1 MQGRGGSAGPEG
13 ARWVHV
19 GTAYLYVDQANRLAE
34 QPAPTLERE
43 RAEKLA
49 EVVADAGDP
58 VALAALEQAVSD
70 LEEATGSVERLVALV
85 EDLTRGADPETLA
98 KYADPLLGRVIR
110 DYRRGRFRD
119 AARLARASLA
129 LYLLVERWRD
139 LVHLLHLARQAA
151 DQVGDVAEAARAVHD
166 LGVLAHAAG
175 SAPLAAELFEQARSL
190 FEQIGDQAAAEAVGP
205 GAGLTAPAAA
215 HTGVAVGV
223 KVAAAVAGV
232 LVVGVAATGFV
243 VGDGVWFGMG
253 GDESPEAAV
262 VADDAPDGEPDAEI
276 VAFAA
281 GDDTGELGVQA
292 DRAIEIPEGAVGPGE
307 SFGACEPTYV
317 YHYVRYENMA
327 TGTAYS
333 GTMGS
338 SSGPDEV
345 VPRVWGGPVDST
357 GAFWIRRGTDPL
369 PYGEWE
375 LVVEIDGVEVDR
387 ETFTLEEDCSPD

>member
-1 MQGRGGSAGPEG
+1 
-13 ARWVHV
+13 VN
-19 GTAYLYVDQANRLAE
+19 QANRLAE
-34 QPAPTLERE
+34 EPAPTPERE

-49 EVVADAGDP
+49 KAVADAGDP

-70 LEEATGSVERLVALV
+70 LEGATGSVERLVTLV

-98 KYADPLLGRVIR
+98 KYADPLLERVTR
-110 DYRRGRFRD
+110 DYRQGRFRD

-139 LVHLLHLARQAA
+139 LVYLLHLARQAA
-151 DQVGDVAEAARAVHD
+151 EQVGDVAEAARAVDD

-175 SAPLAAELFEQARSL
+175 SAPLAAELFEQARDL
-190 FEQIGDQAAAEAVGP
+190 FEQVGDQATAEAVGQ

-232 LVVGVAATGFV
+232 LVAGAAATGFV
-243 VGDGVWFGMG
+243 VGDGVWFGVG

-262 VADDAPDGEPDAEI
+262 VAEDAPDGEPDAEI

-281 GDDTGELGVQA
+281 GDSTAELGLRP
-292 DRAIEIPEGAVGPGE
+292 DGAIEIPAGAAGPGE
-307 SFGACEPTYV
+307 RFGACEPTYV

-327 TGTAYS
+327 AQTPYA
-333 GTMGS
+333 GTMSPS
-338 SSGPDEV
+338 SRPVDV
-345 VPRVWGGPVDST
+345 VRMTWDGPVDST
-357 GAFWIRRGTDPL
+357 GAFWIRRGTDRI

-375 LVVEIDGVEVDR
+375 LVVEIDGVVVDR
-387 ETFTLEEDCSPD
+387 ETFTLEEDC